1 MEQDSGF
8 QDQPKTETINYGF
21 LHQPKTET
29 PETISDTIA
38 AKLNTPITTKQDDKL
53 TKISTNPLSPES
65 LICQTCHKIFSTK
78 SNLRKHERAAK
89 CYSSLYCELC
99 NRHFTKPALFKL
111 HLENHKKTPEIHE
124 CNHCEKIFTTKAHL
138 LEHQANRVCG
148 EKRKKITDNEQSQM
162 FKCDYCE
169 KSYKQKRNL
178 LSHVKQ
184 AHKPKTDEF
193 TCDLCDGLEFS
204 TKGALTRH
212 IKQKHSNKQKI
223 THSCDLCHKN
233 FTNKSNLKKH
243 LSQKI
248 CQKEK
253 PDFIT
258 VVCSNCGFK
267 EKRKS
272 SINNNTSSSSSL
284 PLIVNC
290 SACDSVILIH

>member
-8 QDQPKTETINYGF
+8 QETKEEIPQNVYN
-21 LHQPKTET
+21 
-29 PETISDTIA
+29 TISDTIA
-38 AKLNTPITTKQDDKL
+38 AKLIPQTTKDEKL

-65 LICQTCHKIFSTK
+65 LICQTCHKIFSSK

-111 HLENHKKTPEIHE
+111 HLENHKKTPEIHK

-178 LSHVKQ
+178 LSHVK
-184 AHKPKTDEF
+184 A
-193 TCDLCDGLEFS
+193 G
-204 TKGALTRH
+204 G
-212 IKQKHSNKQKI
+212 IK
-223 THSCDLCHKN
+223 HKN
-233 FTNKSNLKKH
+233 W
-243 LSQKI
+243 
-248 CQKEK
+248 
-253 PDFIT
+253 
-258 VVCSNCGFK
+258 
-267 EKRKS
+267 
-272 SINNNTSSSSSL
+272 
-284 PLIVNC
+284 
-290 SACDSVILIH
+290 